1 MPFKFLEDVFGKL
14 NWRAE
19 GGFAHVGF
27 RAGAVAGC
35 WRPAGPRCA
44 AGAAV
49 GGGSRTACVFD
60 LQARRP
66 RWSLRNP
73 KAGTPFPGLAARNEQ
88 TRENGVADPLQ
99 STEVGSIPP

>member
-1 MPFKFLEDVFGKL
+1 MPFKFWGDVFGKL

-27 RAGAVAGC
+27 RAG
-35 WRPAGPRCA
+35 PRCA
-44 AGAAV
+44 AGAAA
-49 GGGSRTACVFD
+49 GGGSRAACVFD

-73 KAGTPFPGLAARNEQ
+73 QAGTPVPGLAVRDEQ

-99 STEVGSIPP
+99 SIEVGSIPP